1 MGQTAPKC
9 LIGIKLT
16 PHCLDLRRGLG
27 LSLAHMGQIAE
38 LDLPDRLAPAVPR
51 WATSMAVGLLATA
64 CAGLVRFVMD
74 TIVPGAA
81 VFPLIFPAAMIATL
95 FARWPA
101 GATSAAV
108 SIAYG
113 WYYLFPIRG
122 SFRFESP
129 AAAISL
135 GSVVVGAILTV
146 ALAEMF
152 RRSVRR
158 AAAER
163 DREVADRD
171 LFLEEFDHRVKNNF
185 TLVAS
190 LLDMQRRRAGEG
202 ETADALGAA
211 LSRVESIAR
220 AHRHLYRGS
229 GTAPGSVDMASY
241 LHELCSALSD
251 ALFLRGAITLDCHSD
266 HAAIPRD
273 RAVSIGLVV
282 NELVTNAVKHA
293 FPGRG
298 EGHIRVR
305 FEQADSGWLLT
316 VTDNGAGMPETVR
329 TKGREG
335 GLGQRLVDAFARQA
349 QGVVTTDS
357 TPAGTTVTVNFEA

>member
-1 MGQTAPKC
+1 MGR
-9 LIGIKLT
+9 IG
-16 PHCLDLRRGLG
+16 
-27 LSLAHMGQIAE
+27 E
-38 LDLPDRLAPAVPR
+38 LDLPDRLAPSIPR
-51 WATSMAVGLLATA
+51 WVTSVGVGLLATA
-64 CAGLVRFVMD
+64 CAAIARFAMD
-74 TIVPGAA
+74 ALVPGAA
-81 VFPLIFPAAMIATL
+81 AFPLIFPAAMIATL
-95 FARWPA
+95 FARWQA
-101 GATSAAV
+101 GATAATV
-108 SIAYG
+108 SILYG
-113 WYYLFPIRG
+113 WYYHFPVKN
-122 SFRFESP
+122 SFRFEDP
-129 AAAISL
+129 AGAVSMA
-135 GSVVVGAILTV
+135 SVIVGVILTV

-190 LLDMQRRRAGEG
+190 LLDMQRRRAGQG

-229 GTAPGSVDMASY
+229 GTSPGTVDMAAY

-293 FPGRG
+293 FSGRD

-305 FEQADSGWLLT
+305 FERATSGWLLT
-316 VTDNGAGMPETVR
+316 ASDNGTGMSAA
-329 TKGREG
+329 TKAVGREG

-349 QGVVTTDS
+349 QGVVEIES
-357 TPAGTTVTVNFEA
+357 TSTGTTVTVRFEV

>member
-1 MGQTAPKC
+1 MGR
-9 LIGIKLT
+9 IG
-16 PHCLDLRRGLG
+16 
-27 LSLAHMGQIAE
+27 E
-38 LDLPDRLAPAVPR
+38 LDLPDRLAPSVPR
-51 WATSMAVGLLATA
+51 WLTSIAIGLLATA
-64 CAGLVRFVMD
+64 CAATARFVMD
-74 TIVPGAA
+74 AIVPGAA
-81 VFPLIFPAAMIATL
+81 IFPLIFPAAMIATL

-101 GATSAAV
+101 GATSGTISV
-108 SIAYG
+108 LYG
-113 WYYLFPIRG
+113 WYYLFPVKN
-122 SFRFESP
+122 SWRFESP
-129 AAAISL
+129 AQAVTM
-135 GSVVVGAILTV
+135 GSVVVGVILTV

-152 RRSVRR
+152 RRAVRS

-163 DREVADRD
+163 DREVAERD

-202 ETADALGAA
+202 ETADALQAA

-241 LHELCSALSD
+241 LGELCTALSE
-251 ALFLRGAITLDCHSD
+251 ALFLRGAITLDCYSD

-293 FPGRG
+293 FPGRDAG
-298 EGHIRVR
+298 RISVR
-305 FEQADSGWLLT
+305 FEATENGWRLT
-316 VTDNGAGMPETVR
+316 VSDNGTGMSEAKR
-329 TKGREG
+329 TKGRDG
-335 GLGQRLVDAFARQA
+335 GMGTRLIDAFARQA
-349 QGVVTTDS
+349 HGTVS
-357 TPAGTTVTVNFEA
+357 TQSTAEGTTVTVELEA

>member
-1 MGQTAPKC
+1 LKPPASLIPDMG
-9 LIGIKLT
+9 
-16 PHCLDLRRGLG
+16 RLG
-27 LSLAHMGQIAE
+27 E
-38 LDLPDRLAPAVPR
+38 LDLPDRLAPTVPR
-51 WATSMAVGLLATA
+51 WVTSIGAGLLATA
-64 CAGLVRFVMD
+64 CAAIARFAMD
-74 TIVPGAA
+74 ALVPGAA

-101 GATSAAV
+101 GATSATV
-108 SIAYG
+108 SIVYG
-113 WYYLFPIRG
+113 WYYLFPVRN

-129 AAAISL
+129 AAAASM

-158 AAAER
+158 ATAER
-163 DREVADRD
+163 DREVAERD

-202 ETADALGAA
+202 ETAQALGAA
-211 LSRVESIAR
+211 LARVESIAR

-229 GTAPGSVDMASY
+229 GTAPGSVDMAAY
-241 LHELCSALSD
+241 LHELCAALSD

-293 FPGRG
+293 FAGRD

-305 FEQADSGWLLT
+305 FEQAAPGWTLT
-316 VTDNGAGMPETVR
+316 VSDNGAGMPAPIR
-329 TKGREG
+329 TKGRDG
-335 GLGQRLVDAFARQA
+335 GLGQRLIDAFARQA
-349 QGVVTTDS
+349 LGTVTSES
-357 TPAGTTVTVNFEA
+357 TPEGTTVTVKLEA

>member
-1 MGQTAPKC
+1 MGR
-9 LIGIKLT
+9 IG
-16 PHCLDLRRGLG
+16 
-27 LSLAHMGQIAE
+27 E
-38 LDLPDRLAPAVPR
+38 LDLPDRLAPSIPR
-51 WATSMAVGLLATA
+51 WVTSIAIGLLATA
-64 CAGLVRFVMD
+64 CAAIVRFAMD
-74 TIVPGAA
+74 TLVPGAA
-81 VFPLIFPAAMIATL
+81 IFALIFPAAMVATL
-95 FARWPA
+95 FARWLA
-101 GATSAAV
+101 GATTGAV
-108 SIAYG
+108 SILYG
-113 WYYLFPIRG
+113 WYYLFPVKN
-122 SFRFESP
+122 SWRFESP
-129 AAAISL
+129 AQAVTMM
-135 GSVVVGAILTV
+135 SVIVSCIFTV

-163 DREVADRD
+163 DREVAERD

-202 ETADALGAA
+202 ETAEALGAA

-229 GTAPGSVDMASY
+229 GTAPGSVDMAAY

-293 FPGRG
+293 FPGRD

-305 FEQADSGWLLT
+305 FEAADSGWLLT
-316 VTDNGAGMPETVR
+316 VSDNGAGMSAAPR

-349 QGVVTTDS
+349 QGVVSVGS
-357 TPAGTTVTVNFEA
+357 TPSGTTVTVNFEA